1 MNKDTL
7 LAFIQRILENGSDLK
22 SGMAINQLLTILE
35 SQNVDPSM
43 IKLVRST
50 LEGIPEAKEAARSE
64 VLTEEMLQIAFRRAE
79 DRRRREEEA
88 ARQGRC

>member
-7 LAFIQRILENGSDLK
+7 LAFIQRILKNGSDLK
-22 SGMAINQLLTILE
+22 SGIALKQLLTILE
-35 SQNVDPSM
+35 SQNADPSM
-43 IKLVRST
+43 IKLVQST
-50 LEGIPEAKEAARSE
+50 LEGIPEAKEAAKAKI
-64 VLTEEMLQIAFRRAE
+64 LTEEMLQIAFRRAK